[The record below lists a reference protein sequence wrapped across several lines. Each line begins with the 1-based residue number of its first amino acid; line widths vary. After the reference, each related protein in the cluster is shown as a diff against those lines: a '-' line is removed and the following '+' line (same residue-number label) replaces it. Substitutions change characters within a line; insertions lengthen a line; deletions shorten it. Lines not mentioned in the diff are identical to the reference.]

1 MTTILHRQPP
11 MNGAHKAEDNSAVI
25 CRPDQ
30 PVSGE
35 NRRASMCRSGAYGK
49 RPQATLAEPDSQF
62 WRILLLLISHFTF
75 PCDRFILL
83 VHFIGLLYRLLFW
96 SSCGSMFLTN
106 VFDQCFR
113 PMFSTNS
120 LIHSSGYH
128 ARPYRDWSMPTR
140 PPPSLPRHRRLSP
153 TGSSPRQETAMATPA
168 QAHSR
173 SKPAS

>member
-49 RPQATLAEPDSQF
+49 RHQATIAEPDSQF

-83 VHFIGLLYRLLFW
+83 AHFIGQIFW
-96 SSCGSMFLTN
+96 SSCGSMLSAN
-106 VFDQCFR
+106 VFDQYSYPFFWLPCPPVSR
-113 PMFSTNS
+113 LVNANKATAVITTAPPIISNR
-120 LIHSSGYH
+120 LI
-128 ARPYRDWSMPTR
+128 A
-140 PPPSLPRHRRLSP
+140 
-153 TGSSPRQETAMATPA
+153 SPRNSHGHTGPSTLSIKTNKLTSAAGT
-168 QAHSR
+168 
-173 SKPAS
+173 